1 MVGKQVYRR
10 IPNGTV
16 RLELAELPRIVVCEG
31 HGRVGGGV
39 QELLPPDAAIHGG
52 NLVVGRRGG
61 EVGGIDL
68 YPCQWDD
75 GVHSQNRSQEDCDIP
90 HVDPLATDDFTDG
103 PVAVYV
109 AEGGH
114 GRLLSRDEVG
124 GELLAG
130 GGFGL
135 ADHLTGHGFGHGRP
149 LRLPA
154 VTDHGG

>member
-16 RLELAELPRIVVCEG
+16 RLELAELPRIVVGEG

-52 NLVVGRRGG
+52 NLLVGRRGR
-61 EVGGIDL
+61 EGGVTGL
-68 YPCQWDD
+68 YPRQWDD
-75 GVHSQNRSQEDCDIP
+75 RVSSQNRSQEDCDIP

-114 GRLLSRDEVG
+114 ERLLSRDEMG
-124 GELLAG
+124 AKLLPG
-130 GGFGL
+130 GGRGF

-149 LRLPA
+149 LRLST